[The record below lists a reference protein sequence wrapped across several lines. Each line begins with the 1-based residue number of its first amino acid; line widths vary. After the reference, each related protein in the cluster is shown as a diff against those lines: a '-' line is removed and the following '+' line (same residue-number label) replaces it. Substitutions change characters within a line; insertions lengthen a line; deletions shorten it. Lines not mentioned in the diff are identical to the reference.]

1 LLMDNTKTELKRP
14 FVSLNMAQ
22 SLDGKITTVEKL
34 KVRIGSPED
43 RELMEKLRSQA
54 DAILIGKGTL
64 IADDPPL
71 IIRNPKYRRQ
81 RKQYNKKSD
90 HPVNVVVSSK
100 LDFPIENSDF
110 FNCRDTDKIVIT
122 TREADKGAR
131 KQLEKFADVHI
142 VAKDENNKVNL
153 LEALD
158 VMRNMG
164 IRHLLLEGGG
174 SINFAMLENNLID
187 EIYLTLCPFIM
198 GGPAPTIFDGRGF
211 TKEQVRKLEL
221 LSVKKGEFN
230 ELFLKYRVLTHIADV
245 KKSRIFHKGYDVS

>member
-1 LLMDNTKTELKRP
+1 MKSAEAEQKRP

-22 SLDGKITTVEKL
+22 SLDGKITTIEKL

-43 RELMEKLRSQA
+43 RELMEELRSKA
-54 DAILIGKGTL
+54 DAVLIGKGTL

-71 IIRNPKYRRQ
+71 IIRNPKYKKQ
-81 RKQYNKKSD
+81 REDNGKNG
-90 HPVNVVVSSK
+90 HPVNIVVSSK
-100 LDFPIENSDF
+100 IDFPIENSDF

-122 TREADKGAR
+122 TRAADNGSIK
-131 KQLEKFADVHI
+131 KLEKFADVHI
-142 VAKDENNKVNL
+142 VAGDENNKVNL
-153 LEALD
+153 TEAAD
-158 VMRNMG
+158 VMKRLG

-198 GGPAPTIFDGRGF
+198 GGSAPTTFDGKGF

-221 LSVKKGEFN
+221 VSVKKGKFN
-230 ELFLKYRVLTHIADV
+230 ELFLKYKVLAQTADV